1 MRTTFIQT
9 LLELAERDER
19 ILLLTADLGYTVVE
33 RFAER
38 FPSRFYNVGV
48 AEQNMVG
55 LATGLAEA
63 GFLPFVYSIA
73 TFATMRPYEFIRNG
87 PVLHRLPVR
96 IVGVGGGFEYGTAG
110 PTHHAL
116 EDVGILRVQPEL
128 GIVVPADYMQTR
140 TALRTTWDVPGP
152 VYYRL
157 GKDERTTVPGLEGAF
172 EIARAQTI
180 REGDEAQVIAMGSV
194 AAEVAAA
201 IDLLSAEGISAGL
214 TIVAS
219 VAPSPTEDLA
229 QLLARIP
236 VAVTV
241 EAHYAVGGLGSLVSE
256 VVAERG
262 LGTRV
267 VRCAVAAHSGH
278 RSGSE
283 AYLLRSHGL
292 DRHAVVAAVTQALRT
307 VPRPVDS

>member
-1 MRTTFIQT
+1 MRTTFIKT
-9 LLELAERDER
+9 LLELAEHDER

-33 RFAER
+33 AFAER
-38 FPSRFYNVGV
+38 FPNRFYNVGV

-128 GIVVPADYMQTR
+128 TIVVPADYMQTR
-140 TALRTTWDVPGP
+140 SALRMTWDVPGP

-157 GKDERTTVPGLEGAF
+157 GKDEKTTVPRLGGAF
-172 EIARAQTI
+172 EMGRAQTI
-180 REGDEAQVIAMGSV
+180 QEGDDVQVIAMGSI
-194 AAEVAAA
+194 AAEAAA
-201 IDLLSAEGISAGL
+201 AVDLLTNEGISTGF

-219 VAPSPTEDLA
+219 VAPSPVSDLA
-229 QLLARIP
+229 RLLARTP
-236 VAVTV
+236 VAITV
-241 EAHYAVGGLGSLVSE
+241 EAHYAVGGVGSLVSE
-256 VVAERG
+256 VVAEHG

-267 VRCAVAAHSGH
+267 VRCAVSTHASR

-283 AYLLRSHGL
+283 AYLLRSHSL
-292 DRHAVVAAVTQALRT
+292 DRQAVVAAAMQAVRTIPRT
-307 VPRPVDS
+307 VDS

>member
-1 MRTTFIQT
+1 MRATFIKT
-9 LLELAERDER
+9 LLELAEQDER

-33 RFAER
+33 AFAQR
-38 FPSRFYNVGV
+38 FPDRFYNVGV

-55 LATGLAEA
+55 VATGLAEA

-116 EDVGILRVQPEL
+116 EDVGILRIQPDL
-128 GIVVPADYMQTR
+128 TIVAPADFMQTR
-140 TALRTTWDVPGP
+140 TALRTTWDAPGP

-157 GKDERTTVPGLEGAF
+157 GKDEKTTVPGLDGAF
-172 EIARAQTI
+172 ALGRAQTI
-180 REGDEAQVIAMGSV
+180 REGDEIQVIAMGSV
-194 AAEVAAA
+194 AAEAAA
-201 IDLLSAEGISAGL
+201 AVVLLLGEGISAGF

-229 QLLARIP
+229 RVLSRTP
-236 VAVTV
+236 VAITV
-241 EAHYAVGGLGSLVSE
+241 EAHYAVGGVGSLVSE
-256 VVAERG
+256 VVAGRG
-262 LGTRV
+262 LGTRI
-267 VRCAVAAHSGH
+267 VRCAVGAHASR
-278 RSGSE
+278 RSGGE
-283 AYLLRSHGL
+283 PYLLRSHGL
-292 DRHAVVAAVTQALRT
+292 DRQGVLDAAIQALRT
-307 VPRPVDS
+307 IPRTVDS